1 MDRID
6 DLIGELAG
14 EGARPP
20 GLHPGYRCLVW
31 LCVILVYLAGL
42 SLVLGFRPDL
52 GQKLAEAPYQLELVF
67 LAAII
72 VTASLA
78 SAWLTLPDLNQQ
90 PWIRYLPL
98 VPLAGFV
105 LLVLATGKDIGWSG
119 LMAGAAKT
127 SVDCVWHILMF
138 SVPPGLLI
146 FLMMRQGATV
156 RCCWAGG
163 LATLTVSAF
172 GYLCMRLIEP
182 NDSVAHLLVWHMLPL
197 VVMCILGMIAG
208 RFVFRW

>member
-6 DLIGELAG
+6 DLIGELSN

-31 LCVILVYLAGL
+31 LGVVLVYLAGL
-42 SLVLGFRPDL
+42 SLVWGFRPDL
-52 GQKLAEAPYQLELVF
+52 TQKLAELSYQLELIV

-72 VTASLA
+72 VTSALA

-90 PWIRYLPL
+90 PWIRYLPF
-98 VPLAGFV
+98 VPLAG
-105 LLVLATGKDIGWSG
+105 LIILILTTGDGIGWSG
-119 LMAGAAKT
+119 LMAGAAET
-127 SVDCVWHILMF
+127 SVDCVWHTLMF
-138 SVPPGLLI
+138 SVPPGFLI

-163 LATLTVSAF
+163 MATLTVAAF

-182 NDSVAHLLVWHMLPL
+182 NDNAAHLLVWHMLPL
-197 VVMCILGMIAG
+197 VMMCVLGMIAG

>member
-1 MDRID
+1 MTRID
-6 DLIGELAG
+6 DLIGELSA

-31 LCVILVYLAGL
+31 LGVILAYLAGL
-42 SLVLGFRPDL
+42 SLVFGFRPDL

-90 PWIRYLPL
+90 PWIRYLPFG
-98 VPLAGFV
+98 PLAALI
-105 LLVLATGKDIGWSG
+105 LLILITGDDLGWSG
-119 LMAGAAKT
+119 IMAGAAEA
-127 SVDCVWHILMF
+127 SMDCVWHILMF

-146 FLMMRQGATV
+146 FIMIRRGATV

-163 LATLTVSAF
+163 MATLTVAVF

-182 NDSVAHLLVWHMLPL
+182 NDNVAHLLVWHMLPL
-197 VVMCILGMIAG
+197 VVMCLLGMMAG
-208 RFVFRW
+208 RFFFRW